1 MRILLITQFF
11 QPEPQIKGLPFAR
24 ELQRRGHDVEVLT
37 GFPNY
42 PGGRLYPG
50 YRVRALQREVMDG
63 VPVARVPL
71 YPSHDLSRVGRVA
84 NYASFALSSALL
96 GSAITRRPDVAYV
109 YHPPATM
116 GLAALAQRA
125 LRGVPVVYDVQDLWP
140 DTLRATGMVSGSA
153 VLGAVG
159 AWCRLVYRA
168 AARVVVLSPG
178 FRERLVARGV
188 PAEKIDVIYNW
199 ADESALGPAVE
210 RDPVLAAELGLDGAF
225 TVLFAG
231 QMGLAQ
237 QLGTVL
243 EAAAL
248 LRERAPQVRFAL
260 IGGGV
265 AREALERE
273 AAERGLTNVRFL
285 APRPMH
291 AMPPV
296 LALADAL
303 LVHLRDDPLFHVTIP
318 SKTQAYLAAG
328 RPVLMGVRG
337 DAQRLVEEAGA
348 GLAFAPGDPAALAD
362 AVVALAAWPPA
373 AREAMGAAG
382 RAFYDA
388 RLSLRA
394 GVDAF
399 ERSFVRAVDG
409 V

>member
-71 YPSHDLSRVGRVA
+71 YPSHDLSRLGRVA

-96 GSAITRRPDVAYV
+96 GAALTRRPDVAYV

-188 PAEKIDVIYNW
+188 PADKIDVIYNW
-199 ADESALGPAVE
+199 ADESAVGAPAG
-210 RDPVLAAELGLDGAF
+210 RDP
-225 TVLFAG
+225 
-231 QMGLAQ
+231 
-237 QLGTVL
+237 
-243 EAAAL
+243 
-248 LRERAPQVRFAL
+248 
-260 IGGGV
+260 
-265 AREALERE
+265 
-273 AAERGLTNVRFL
+273 
-285 APRPMH
+285 
-291 AMPPV
+291 
-296 LALADAL
+296 ALARSSASTASSPSCSPGRWGWRSSWGPCSRPRRCCASGR
-303 LVHLRDDPLFHVTIP
+303 LRCA
-318 SKTQAYLAAG
+318 S
-328 RPVLMGVRG
+328 R
-337 DAQRLVEEAGA
+337 
-348 GLAFAPGDPAALAD
+348 
-362 AVVALAAWPPA
+362 
-373 AREAMGAAG
+373 
-382 RAFYDA
+382 
-388 RLSLRA
+388 
-394 GVDAF
+394 
-399 ERSFVRAVDG
+399 
-409 V
+409 